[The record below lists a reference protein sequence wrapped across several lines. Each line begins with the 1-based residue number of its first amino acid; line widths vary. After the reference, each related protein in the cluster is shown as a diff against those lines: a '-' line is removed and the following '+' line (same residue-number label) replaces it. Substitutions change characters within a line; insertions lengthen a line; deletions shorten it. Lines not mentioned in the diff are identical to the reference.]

1 MVLSIRVHEL
11 LTQNSKNNLIQNDFK
26 SLIPKNDI
34 PDKKQVYHKNMLE
47 ISEKTIELKKSKKLF
62 QKKEEIIIDKI
73 EDESDDESTDEFDE
87 EPEEIEDTL
96 NIEDTDKEEEVE
108 VDEGEEDEK
117 VVDEEEEDEEKDEED
132 KKDKDSQE
140 KDLMLDLIGII
151 EDKNKKSKKAEQE
164 KSVELE
170 NDNKVKKIVVENSEG
185 NNSEEQSGGNFK
197 RIKLDQH
204 YNFF

>member
-11 LTQNSKNNLIQNDFK
+11 LTQNSKNNLIQNDFR
-26 SLIPKNDI
+26 SLIPENDI

-62 QKKEEIIIDKI
+62 QKKGEIIIDKI
-73 EDESDDESTDEFDE
+73 EDKSEEESIEEFDD

-96 NIEDTDKEEEVE
+96 NIEDTDKENEIEVDKEEEVE
-108 VDEGEEDEK
+108 EEEEK
-117 VVDEEEEDEEKDEED
+117 EDDDEEEKGKED
-132 KKDKDSQE
+132 KKLPD

-151 EDKNKKSKKAEQE
+151 EEKNKKGKKGQE
-164 KSVELE
+164 ESIELK
-170 NDNKVKKIVVENSEG
+170 NDNTKKIVVDSPENI
-185 NNSEEQSGGNFK
+185 EQNGGNFK
-197 RIKLDQH
+197 KIKLDQH